1 MPAPNYT
8 LFEYRALKDPI
19 AQERGHV
26 LKRNNKHYAGRNGVI
41 RLIGLHIAVVFDD
54 MTLPDLSG
62 ESLNAYGATTTRQ
75 ASWHVATDT
84 DSICV
89 SLPDSHTAWVQGVQ
103 GYSFNSYGLG
113 GEIATYSTDWR
124 KKDDWRIYRFLRHHA
139 AWVASRVMKY
149 KIPLRLVRNR
159 EEVQRLINAGKP
171 VGFAYH
177 GDLAYET
184 RTDPGLISGRVDT
197 FPIEMFF
204 GLVREEIN
212 IFLYN
217 HGNVYKDS
225 RFKYV
230 PDKYG
235 SRSMGIFYFG
245 EDVAQWQKNL
255 TKVGFKTVVDLS
267 FGPDCE
273 KQTIAF
279 QKKYKLEQDGWAG
292 PITQKKMKEVLAN
305 MDKPTTPKPP
315 VKPVNPSIPIS
326 RVGGK
331 NRYET
336 NDLLVRQIGKGGSK
350 KAYIVNADEV
360 NVDALM
366 VPSDGVKFGTTG
378 GNLPSVIR
386 KSLTAYKPS
395 SVVVVGGSK
404 TIADTVVNQLEVLF
418 TP

>member
-8 LFEYRALKDPI
+8 LFEYRALKDPVT
-19 AQERGHV
+19 QEKGHA
-26 LKRNNKHYAGRNGVI
+26 LKKNNKHYAGRNGVI
-41 RLIGLHIAVVFDD
+41 RLFGLHIAVSLDD
-54 MTLPDLSG
+54 LTLPDGGG
-62 ESLNAYGATTTRQ
+62 EALNQYGATTTRD
-75 ASWHVATDT
+75 ASWHVAIDTDT
-84 DSICV
+84 ICV
-89 SLPDSHTAWVQGVQ
+89 SLPDTYTAWVQGVS
-103 GYSFNSYGLG
+103 GFSFNSHGIG
-113 GEIATYSTDWR
+113 AEIATYSTDWR
-124 KKDDWRIYRFLRHHA
+124 KKDDWRIYRFLRHLA
-139 AWVASRVMKY
+139 AWAAPRVMKY
-149 KIPLRLVRNR
+149 KLPLKLVRDRN
-159 EEVQRLINAGKP
+159 EVQRLINAGKP
-171 VGFAYH
+171 VGFSYH
-177 GDLAYET
+177 GDLDPSN
-184 RTDPGLISGRVDT
+184 RTDPGFISGRVDT

-225 RFKYV
+225 RFKYA
-230 PDKYG
+230 PDKFG

-255 TKVGFKTVVDLS
+255 NKAGFKTEIDLS
-267 FGPDCE
+267 FGPGCE

-292 PITQKKMKEVLAN
+292 PATQKKMKEVLAN
-305 MDKPTTPKPP
+305 MSEPTPPKPP
-315 VKPVNPSIPIS
+315 ANPSIPIS

-336 NDLLVRQIGKGGSK
+336 NDLLVKQIGKGGSK

-360 NVDALM
+360 NIDALM
-366 VPSDGVKFGTTG
+366 VPSDGVKFGTNG
-378 GNLPSVIR
+378 SNLPSITR
-386 KSLTAYKPS
+386 KSLTAYKPT

-404 TIADTVVNQLEVLF
+404 AIADTVVSQLEVLF